1 MPKCDRWQNNLKI
14 GQNLDEDERVLA
26 MNLTPVYEQWRK
38 ETLQE
43 GRQEGRQEG
52 IQVGLQQGERS
63 LILRQLSRRV
73 GVMSPEVKL
82 QIEMLPL
89 HRLEA
94 LGEALLDFENADN
107 LMAWLRSN

>member
-1 MPKCDRWQNNLKI
+1 
-14 GQNLDEDERVLA
+14 

-52 IQVGLQQGERS
+52 ERS

-73 GVMSPEVKL
+73 GPISPDVIAQVEALSL
-82 QIEMLPL
+82 QQ
-89 HRLEA
+89 LEG
-94 LGEALLDFENADN
+94 LGEALLDFANTDD
-107 LMAWLRSN
+107 LITWLRSN